1 MKISIEQIRELR
13 EKTGVSIMK
22 CREALELAEGDFEK
36 AIIELRKKGESSAA
50 KRVGRSTGEGVV
62 ASYIH
67 SNGKV
72 GVLLELRC
80 ETDFVARNEEF
91 QALAKE
97 LAMHVAAMGPI
108 YVAPDDISEDV
119 IKKEEELE
127 REALKDSEKTKE
139 VIEKIIEGKL
149 KKFKEENSLLTQP
162 FIKDPDKT
170 ISELVKEK
178 ITKLGENIQVERFTR
193 FEI

>member
-1 MKISIEQIRELR
+1 MKIDINKVRELR
-13 EKTGVSIMK
+13 ERTGVSIMK

-50 KRVGRSTGEGVV
+50 KRVGRSTGEGIV

-91 QALAKE
+91 QALAKD
-97 LAMHVAAMGPI
+97 LAMHIAAMEPV
-108 YVAPDDISEDV
+108 YVSPEDIPEEVTD
-119 IKKEEELE
+119 KEKELE
-127 REALKDSEKTKE
+127 KEALKGSDKPQD

-149 KKFKEENSLLTQP
+149 KKFKEENALLTQA
-162 FIKDPDKT
+162 FIKEPEKS
-170 ISELVKEK
+170 ISDLIKEK
-178 ITKLGENIQVERFTR
+178 ITKLGENIKVERFTR